1 MIDEKA
7 KIKKLEEKLARIE
20 RISQLPKSATLSEV
34 IDAINKI
41 TNSLKR

>member
-1 MIDEKA
+1 MDDKD
-7 KIKKLEEKLARIE
+7 KIKLLEEKLARIE
-20 RISQLPKSATLSEV
+20 RISQLPRTASLESV